1 MYLKEIGKVDLINF
15 DKEVE
20 LAKLIEKGSKMARA
34 DLINANLR
42 LVVSIA
48 KNISPGF
55 DLFRFG
61 AGGNQGLMRAVEN
74 LTGREVLNFRLM
86 PPGGFDRR

>member
-48 KNISPGF
+48 KNIS
-55 DLFRFG
+55 
-61 AGGNQGLMRAVEN
+61 AGV
-74 LTGREVLNFRLM
+74 
-86 PPGGFDRR
+86 